1 MTPIASSPR
10 ACAPAGSRRS
20 QAGVV
25 LIMALI
31 MLVVISLLATLS
43 IRNATS
49 GEAVSGNVRTTALA
63 NQAAEIALRYCE
75 DTLAAIHPPVTV
87 PVTAPMAAP
96 AGWNELAYSGAALHG
111 TDTTKW
117 DGGPKPE
124 VFLIPLTSVNSGSVT
139 FHRAP
144 ECMVESIRVAR
155 AAAPFFDTT
164 STYVITARG
173 FGPEVDDAV
182 ATVRARPQGTEVWLQ
197 STVELN

>member
-1 MTPIASSPR
+1 MTAIDSFPR
-10 ACAPAGSRRS
+10 ACAPTGSRDS

-75 DTLAAIHPPVTV
+75 DTLAAIHPAATIPVT
-87 PVTAPMAAP
+87 PPMAPP
-96 AGWNELAYSGAALHG
+96 AGWNELAYTGAPLHG

-117 DGGPKPE
+117 DGGPTAE
-124 VFLIPLTSVNSGSVT
+124 VFLIPLASVNSGSVT
-139 FHRAP
+139 FKRAP
-144 ECMVESIRVAR
+144 ECMVESIRTAK
-155 AAAPFFDTT
+155 ATAPFFTTT

-173 FGPEVDDAV
+173 FGPEVDTAV